1 MNCSLWTCSKSLIP
15 YSIQFIKFLLWPL
28 PRLAFLLFFL
38 SPSCKS
44 IHVTA
49 NSIDSF
55 FLMDE
60 QYCIVF
66 TRYHSCCM
74 HTPDDG
80 HFIASIFLLLY
91 TVLWWTLGYMYPF
104 NLGFFKLWMITQ
116 KWDCWIIWCS
126 IFSFFFLWNLHTVL
140 HSGCTNLHSHQQC
153 SRNPSSLHPL

>member
-1 MNCSLWTCSKSLIP
+1 MPVEKQSGVGFLTPGLYLVFKTMNCSLWTCSKSLIP

-91 TVLWWTLGYMYPF
+91 TVRVYLLKIHLNICSWW
-104 NLGFFKLWMITQ
+104 Q
-116 KWDCWIIWCS
+116 KCLFS
-126 IFSFFFLWNLHTVL
+126 IFHILTI
-140 HSGCTNLHSHQQC
+140 CQAI
-153 SRNPSSLHPL
+153 